1 MPVNTHFSHA
11 VQSEQHLYEDIVV
24 ESLRMYGQEVFYLP
38 RKVVEE
44 NDIFNE
50 EVQASFLDAYS
61 VEMYIENTDGFEG
74 EGDLLSK
81 FGVEIR
87 DQATFII
94 SVRTWERFI
103 SLDEN
108 LAS

>member
-1 MPVNTHFSHA
+1 MHT
-11 VQSEQHLYEDIVV
+11 QLKCILKIRTDW
-24 ESLRMYGQEVFYLP
+24 
-38 RKVVEE
+38 
-44 NDIFNE
+44 
-50 EVQASFLDAYS
+50 QAK
-61 VEMYIENTDGFEG
+61 
-74 EGDLLSK
+74 GDLLSK

-108 LAS
+108 LASSFRLNEGDLIYMPLLRQYV